1 MIQPFTEL
9 AQRYRGRED
18 SEHEQAFVRLAIIV
32 VFLAY
37 LLGATAFDRATGDRA
52 ALVLYVL
59 LAETAVAIGLLVW
72 IAWRPK
78 PSHARRWI
86 GMLAD
91 YAACGIIMHLQGAVV
106 APLYVVLMWVTV
118 GNGLRYGPRYLLA
131 AVGLASISFLAVIT
145 TTDYWLDNQSLAWS
159 LLLALAAIPFYLM
172 SLLKALT
179 RATEEAKRANAAKS
193 RFLASMSHEFRT
205 PLNGIVGM
213 SELLSTTRLSGEQR
227 ECAEVIQTSAR
238 TLLTLVEDVLDISA
252 IEAGKVRIRNHEFSL
267 RRLVENVQLMLQP
280 NAGAKG
286 LRFDVHIA
294 PDLPDQVRGDSDH
307 LRQVLVNLIH
317 NAIKFTDRGEVTVN
331 VMRVP
336 ADSLKVRF
344 SVRDTG
350 IGIPHTDL
358 ERIFQPFEQVDNGP
372 TRRHGGTGL
381 GTTIARNLTEL
392 MGGTIGCESREGQG
406 SMFWL
411 ELPLEPVAVPV
422 PVTPVVVADEGANV
436 VAFGDPFV
444 RHRARVRGLKVLV
457 ADDQPANQI
466 VLRRILEKAGHETL
480 LVSSG
485 DDVLSRVENERFDVV
500 IVDLHMPGISGLDVI
515 LQARVM
521 EAGRAQT
528 PFIVLSADATAEAR
542 HACEAAGAASFLLKP
557 VVVTKLLDAI
567 ANACGSKRGEPA
579 RVAAVSPPPALALV
593 PGSASPAAAMP
604 GGVVSTEVL
613 SELAELK
620 LGADF
625 VELFVAECMRDA
637 ENCVAGLERAAT
649 AGRWEQ
655 VVDHAHA
662 LKGVA
667 SNAGAVRLAE
677 LASDAMK
684 MPSWRLARE
693 WQPLV
698 QTLKAELGLARQA
711 LDGVLAGLR
720 QAAPGGG
727 VGDRP

>member
-350 IGIPHTDL
+350 IGIPPTDL

-567 ANACGSKRGEPA
+567 ANACGPKRGEPA
-579 RVAAVSPPPALALV
+579 RVAAASPPPALALV

-698 QTLKAELGLARQA
+698 QNLKAELGLARQA

>member
-52 ALVLYVL
+52 TLVLYVL

-350 IGIPHTDL
+350 IGIPPTDL

-567 ANACGSKRGEPA
+567 ANACGPKRGEPA
-579 RVAAVSPPPALALV
+579 RVAAASPPPALALV

-684 MPSWRLARE
+684 IPSWRLARE

-698 QTLKAELGLARQA
+698 QNLKAELGLARQA

>member
-593 PGSASPAAAMP
+593 PGSASPAAALP